1 MSPHRMKRP
10 WKGQT
15 EKTAEDV
22 NPGHDPQNPLSPGG
36 LRAGGKVY
44 FFLKCIFRLGWKP
57 LEMIDDKL
65 TSSGEPSE
73 LINQVAPLHN
83 FALRH
88 PYKNTLQTI

>member
-36 LRAGGKVY
+36 VRAGGKVY
-44 FFLKCIFRLGWKP
+44 FFQVHNPFGM
-57 LEMIDDKL
+57 EAID
-65 TSSGEPSE
+65 
-73 LINQVAPLHN
+73 
-83 FALRH
+83 R
-88 PYKNTLQTI
+88 